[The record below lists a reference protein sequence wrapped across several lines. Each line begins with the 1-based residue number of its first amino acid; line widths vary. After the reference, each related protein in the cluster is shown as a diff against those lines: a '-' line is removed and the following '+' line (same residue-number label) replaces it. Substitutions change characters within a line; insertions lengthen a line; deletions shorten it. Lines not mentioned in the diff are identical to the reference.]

1 MPLVVFSTHIFF
13 AHAAAQSCPASFPL
27 FIYYLNLLLL
37 FMFLAVCLFMC
48 GAERPGSAHGP
59 LVNLCSKECFKST
72 L

>member
-48 GAERPGSAHGP
+48 GAERTGVSSWP
-59 LVNLCSKECFKST
+59 LGELMFKGV